1 MSQTT
6 GPQPAEQPEQP
17 EPPKA
22 AGRGRVA
29 RLVREG
35 RTRWIALGLVA
46 AAGTG
51 GAVALAATVHD
62 HREHA
67 RAGFSA
73 MVREHHRFGDW
84 QPKGAPHAE
93 PKRHRTGEASPF
105 GDPGRGRAAGPGHRT
120 GPAAKAPLPLPAL
133 PAAEALEKA
142 TAAVKDAKAEA
153 LRVVP
158 QQGGGSAWLVVLRDT
173 TGVRHAVTVAGDG
186 TITGNETR
194 G

>member
-1 MSQTT
+1 MSETT
-6 GPQPAEQPEQP
+6 GPLPPEQTA
-17 EPPKA
+17 PPKA

-29 RLVREG
+29 RLVRQG

-84 QPKGAPHAE
+84 QQKGAPRPE
-93 PKRHRTGEASPF
+93 PKRHRTGEASPY
-105 GDPGRGRAAGPGHRT
+105 GDPGRGPAPAPHPRT
-120 GPAAKAPLPLPAL
+120 GAAAKAAPLPLPAL
-133 PAAEALEKA
+133 PAAEALAKA

-153 LRVVP
+153 VRLVP
-158 QQGGGSAWLVVLRDT
+158 QKGGGSAWLVVLRDT
-173 TGVRHAVTVAGDG
+173 NGIRHAVTVAGDG
-186 TITGNETR
+186 TITSNETR